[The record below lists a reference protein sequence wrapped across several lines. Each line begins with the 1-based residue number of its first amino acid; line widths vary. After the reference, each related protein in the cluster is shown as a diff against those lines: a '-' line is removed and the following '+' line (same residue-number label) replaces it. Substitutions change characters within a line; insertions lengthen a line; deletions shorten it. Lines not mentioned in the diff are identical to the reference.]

1 MARTRRVV
9 PAPEPVVD
17 AEPAQDEEDQNK
29 SNDNEDLFS
38 NNDDEEDDA
47 HDQGDNLDA
56 NIRNNTI
63 AMFQRVLTFRE
74 GAATALFNDQQ
85 ITDFDSL
92 RELDDD
98 TIKELCRSITKEG
111 HPISVIAQ
119 NRLKLLVFWAKH
131 MWRTCLGVDDLTDI
145 DYEEDIKPLK
155 DQKALEDSLDE
166 SKELEPPTMT
176 LTPATAAA
184 CFTQLKM
191 YLAKCRGRLG
201 FHSTMWFV
209 RSSRDLMMYPKMPLT
224 IRQPLE
230 NQRAHT

>member
-1 MARTRRVV
+1 MARSRRVAPV
-9 PAPEPVVD
+9 PEPVAD
-17 AEPAQDEEDQNK
+17 AEPAQDEEDQNE
-29 SNDNEDLFS
+29 NDDNEDLFS
-38 NNDDEEDDA
+38 DNDDEEDDA

-131 MWRTCLGVDDLTDI
+131 MWRTCRGVDDLTNNNH
-145 DYEEDIKPLK
+145 EEDMKPLR
-155 DQKALEDSLDE
+155 DQKAL
-166 SKELEPPTMT
+166 
-176 LTPATAAA
+176 
-184 CFTQLKM
+184 
-191 YLAKCRGRLG
+191 
-201 FHSTMWFV
+201 
-209 RSSRDLMMYPKMPLT
+209 
-224 IRQPLE
+224 
-230 NQRAHT
+230 